1 MSLMALDKNNEQEK
15 LTNLKVPIHGLW
27 ATYMFKQFLIIVI
40 GVFVVAIEFDLI
52 YFASDPFHA
61 FLHAVN
67 ALHHAF
73 LHAFNAF
80 HHALHALCST
90 QNAS

>member
-1 MSLMALDKNNEQEK
+1 MALDKNNEQEK
-15 LTNLKVPIHGLW
+15 LTNLKVSIHGLW

-40 GVFVVAIEFDLI
+40 GVFVVAIEFNLI

-67 ALHHAF
+67 AFHHAI
-73 LHAFNAF
+73 NAF
-80 HHALHALCST
+80 HHALHSLCST
-90 QNAS
+90 PNAS